1 MRRESIARAS
11 ANSEQNWRWGWAGWG
26 GAGRGSRW
34 LGDAVVK
41 ARGSPWGSAIPAQKR
56 RNSICPAS
64 THTESDTDAPYS
76 ASKSRGGGAH
86 SQNERS
92 NNTGSAGDDSICT
105 VCVSVVKWNKF
116 STPQR
121 YVKRKDRVGEVGE
134 RNVGITATCSTVTSY
149 T

>member
-1 MRRESIARAS
+1 MGGVGR
-11 ANSEQNWRWGWAGWG
+11 GWQGVSL
-26 GAGRGSRW
+26 AGRRCCQSHG
-34 LGDAVVK
+34 LTVGVCHTCAKAVEFNL
-41 ARGSPWGSAIPAQKR
+41 S
-56 RNSICPAS
+56 CLD
-64 THTESDTDAPYS
+64 THPIGHGCSVFRKQVGE
-76 ASKSRGGGAH
+76 GGGAH

-105 VCVSVVKWNKF
+105 VCVCVCVVKWNKF

-134 RNVGITATCSTVTSY
+134 RNVGITATSSTVTGY